1 MRQEIIR
8 NTDSP
13 TASTAPQLT
22 SILEA
27 LQQHARTCETAAQDS
42 SQEALTGES
51 SDREKNTENAKLWL
65 IKSKV
70 WIEAEAVVRGITI
83 SLHSPPCS

>member
-1 MRQEIIR
+1 MRQETFQ
-8 NTDSP
+8 NTVAA
-13 TASTAPQLT
+13 TAATATLLT

-51 SDREKNTENAKLWL
+51 SNREKNKQDAKIWL
-65 IKSKV
+65 MKSQV
-70 WIEAEAVVRGITI
+70 WLEAEAVVCGILT
-83 SLHSPPCS
+83 PAAAV